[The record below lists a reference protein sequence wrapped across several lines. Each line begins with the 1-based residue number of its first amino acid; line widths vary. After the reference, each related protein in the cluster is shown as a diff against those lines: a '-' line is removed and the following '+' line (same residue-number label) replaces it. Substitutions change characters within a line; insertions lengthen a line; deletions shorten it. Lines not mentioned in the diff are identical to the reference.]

1 MEVLQHTDK
10 EAMRAFVDR
19 HAHEDATVYTDGASA
34 YIGDRVN
41 HETVAHTPGDYVSG
55 RCPHERDRGR
65 SGRRQRTHKGTFRWW
80 RALHDGQDGLHR
92 DLAGRETAD
101 ARHRGVKA
109 ELMETCAYL
118 HDDDNFFVI
127 FPAMVQVDTIFTGGD
142 RDGWRCAR
150 AA

>member
-55 RCPHERDRGR
+55 RCPHERDRVVLGDGSAPTRARFAGGGLSTMGR
-65 SGRRQRTHKGTFRWW
+65 MGYIVTWLVGKRLT
-80 RALHDGQDGLHR
+80 
-92 DLAGRETAD
+92 LATE
-101 ARHRGVKA
+101 
-109 ELMETCAYL
+109 E
-118 HDDDNFFVI
+118 
-127 FPAMVQVDTIFTGGD
+127 
-142 RDGWRCAR
+142 
-150 AA
+150 